1 MPTSQTGTLTARDE
15 SLTLRPLLS
24 ASALKSEGSAFGLGL
39 PLRAPREGADADG
52 RPAAPAMPPPP
63 RLTWGLPPAQAPAP
77 PSYLKI
83 IRLLGRRTQQTD
95 AELSVTGS
103 GGLAG
108 GPSRQLSL
116 QCPHPLRPGTE
127 GRTGPSPAWRQQPQA
142 AICLSG
148 QRGRWWRS
156 ITVQRQR
163 ERLAPH
169 LPHPGHLT
177 ALRCSHLLSRVGVS
191 IAQA

>member
-15 SLTLRPLLS
+15 SLTLRPLPS

-127 GRTGPSPAWRQQPQA
+127 GRTGPSPAWQQQPRARPSVSQVKEEGGGDRS
-142 AICLSG
+142 LSNG
-148 QRGRWWRS
+148 
-156 ITVQRQR
+156 R
-163 ERLAPH
+163 ERDQPPTCH
-169 LPHPGHLT
+169 T
-177 ALRCSHLLSRVGVS
+177 QVT
-191 IAQA
+191 